1 METLDKKDLER
12 IISRIEDDII
22 PVLDAGTVPYSSAFD
37 IQTALAEKIRLK
49 NLKGILILL
58 EHPPVITIGSN
69 RSSENLLTSRK
80 KLEKIGIELFDSNR
94 GGDITLHGPGQLVCY
109 PIFNLGHFGKD
120 LSLFVYN
127 LEKVILDTLKLFGIT
142 GRRIKKHR
150 GIFVEDKKIASI
162 GLRVKK
168 WVSIHGFSLN
178 VGIDLSYFDHI
189 VACGLK
195 DFPQVSMSSLLGKNI
210 AIDDVKEQIIKSF
223 ETVFD
228 FSTDRTYF

>member
-1 METLDKKDLER
+1 METMDKKDLDKLINR
-12 IISRIEDDII
+12 MEDESI
-22 PVLDAGTVPYSSAFD
+22 PVLDAGTVPYSDAFA
-37 IQTALAEKIRLK
+37 IQVDLAEKIRSK
-49 NLKGILILL
+49 NLKGILIIL

-69 RSSENLLTSRK
+69 RSSNNLLTSRK
-80 KLEKIGIELFDSNR
+80 RLSNLGIELIDSNR

-109 PIFNLGHFGKD
+109 PVFNLGRFGKD

-127 LEKVILDTLKLFGIT
+127 LEQVILDTLKFFSIS
-142 GRRIKKHR
+142 GRRIKQHR
-150 GIFVEDKKIASI
+150 GIFVEDEKIASI

-178 VGIDLSYFDHI
+178 VDIDLSYFEHI

-223 ETVFD
+223 EAVFD
-228 FSTDRTYF
+228 ISTDKAYF